1 MIFGGTPLLLVT
13 LNVAI
18 IIDFVSFKNIYI
30 YFNVTYWKFSYLCTE
45 IMKKQDNTYRYI
57 AEYYSMHH
65 DELCAFAAKRLK
77 FAYEAEDIVHNVF
90 LKLLTVDKM
99 ITPVTLPC
107 LVYTMMRNL
116 IFDNWRHH
124 KSIGEYEHVLAAT
137 ERFDRQDAA
146 SVYSASELNQLLE
159 RGIARLSDRQREVYR
174 MNVIDG
180 MKVSE
185 ISLTLKIGYK
195 STEHRLG
202 EARKEVRGY
211 LARMLA

>member
-1 MIFGGTPLLLVT
+1 MEKP
-13 LNVAI
+13 
-18 IIDFVSFKNIYI
+18 
-30 YFNVTYWKFSYLCTE
+30 
-45 IMKKQDNTYRYI
+45 DNTYRYI
-57 AEYYSMHH
+57 AEYYSMHR

-77 FAYEAEDIVHNVF
+77 YAYEAEDIVHNVF
-90 LKLLTVDKM
+90 LKLLTIDKM

-107 LVYTMMRNL
+107 LVYTMTRNL
-116 IFDNWRHH
+116 IYDNWRRH
-124 KSIGEYEHVLAAT
+124 KSVDEYEHVLTTA
-137 ERFDRQDAA
+137 DRTDHLDAS

-159 RGIARLSDRQREVYR
+159 RGIARLSERQREVYR

-185 ISLTLKIGYK
+185 ISMTLNIGYK

-202 EARKEVRGY
+202 EARKEVRGF

>member
-90 LKLLTVDKM
+90 LKLFSITGAIISRLTNTSMCWLLQKELTVKM
-99 ITPVTLPC
+99 QQVCILLPNSTSFSSVASPV
-107 LVYTMMRNL
+107 
-116 IFDNWRHH
+116 
-124 KSIGEYEHVLAAT
+124 
-137 ERFDRQDAA
+137 
-146 SVYSASELNQLLE
+146 
-159 RGIARLSDRQREVYR
+159 
-174 MNVIDG
+174 
-180 MKVSE
+180 
-185 ISLTLKIGYK
+185 
-195 STEHRLG
+195 
-202 EARKEVRGY
+202 
-211 LARMLA
+211 